1 MAQPQPY
8 NRRKRF
14 FVELSRTQLL
24 ISIAAVLF
32 VLSWVFILGIIV
44 GRGIVADTITSA
56 MKTQIQK
63 LQQEKKSLMDKYLG
77 PEQGKTA
84 SPEQI
89 LKPQLDFYDNLS
101 KKTQEPL
108 VMKVP
113 QPTLPPTTTAPLET
127 KAPAEAPKTL
137 ETPPPSPR
145 PAERAGSQ
153 APALP
158 PLEKKISEPLKAA
171 APKPV
176 EPVVGRAPAPAEKK
190 NTEPP
195 KAAAVQTGDFV
206 LQLGAYREEATAQ
219 TIIQGL
225 SGKGYQAQ
233 VLAKD
238 LPAKGGKWYRIRI
251 GPFKYREEA
260 EKMAKRLERD
270 GFQSII
276 IGTKNLEGGRP

>member
-1 MAQPQPY
+1 MTQPQPY

-14 FVELSRTQLL
+14 FIEMSRTQLL

-56 MKTQIQK
+56 MKTQVQK

-77 PEQGKTA
+77 AEQGKTA
-84 SPEQI
+84 SSDQI

-101 KKTQEPL
+101 KNNQEPL

-113 QPTLPPTTTAPLET
+113 QPTLPPTTAAPQETKSPAEFSKTLEA
-127 KAPAEAPKTL
+127 KAPASRTG
-137 ETPPPSPR
+137 ET
-145 PAERAGSQ
+145 AGSL
-153 APALP
+153 APTP
-158 PLEKKISEPLKAA
+158 GSPEKKMSEPLKAA
-171 APKPV
+171 APKPA
-176 EPVVGRAPAPAEKK
+176 EPLMAKS
-190 NTEPP
+190 
-195 KAAAVQTGDFV
+195 AAAQTGEFV

-219 TIIQGL
+219 TVIQRL

-238 LPAKGGKWYRIRI
+238 LPAKGGKWYRVRI
-251 GPFKYREEA
+251 GLFKSREEA
-260 EKMAKRLERD
+260 EKMAKRLEHD

-276 IGTKNLEGGRP
+276 VGNKN

>member
-14 FVELSRTQLL
+14 FIEMSRTQLL

-77 PEQGKTA
+77 VEQGKTA
-84 SPEQI
+84 SSDQI
-89 LKPQLDFYDNLS
+89 LKPQLDFYDHLS
-101 KKTQEPL
+101 QKTQEPL

-113 QPTLPPTTTAPLET
+113 QPTLPPTTTSPQET
-127 KAPAEAPKTL
+127 KASVEAPKAP
-137 ETPPPSPR
+137 ETHPPSTR
-145 PAERAGSQ
+145 PAPTAGSQ
-153 APALP
+153 APALHP
-158 PLEKKISEPLKAA
+158 PEKKMP
-171 APKPV
+171 
-176 EPVVGRAPAPAEKK
+176 
-190 NTEPP
+190 EPP

-219 TIIQGL
+219 TVIQRL

-233 VLAKD
+233 VMVKD
-238 LPAKGGKWYRIRI
+238 LPAKDGKWYRVRI
-251 GPFKYREEA
+251 GPFKSREET

-276 IGTKNLEGGRP
+276 VGYKN

>member
-1 MAQPQPY
+1 
-8 NRRKRF
+8 
-14 FVELSRTQLL
+14 
-24 ISIAAVLF
+24 
-32 VLSWVFILGIIV
+32 
-44 GRGIVADTITSA
+44 
-56 MKTQIQK
+56 
-63 LQQEKKSLMDKYLG
+63 
-77 PEQGKTA
+77 
-84 SPEQI
+84 
-89 LKPQLDFYDNLS
+89 
-101 KKTQEPL
+101 
-108 VMKVP
+108 MKVP

-127 KAPAEAPKTL
+127 KAPKAEAPKAL
-137 ETPPPSPR
+137 ENQPPSPR

>member
-1 MAQPQPY
+1 MSQPQPY

-14 FVELSRTQLL
+14 FIEMSRTQLL

-77 PEQGKTA
+77 ADQGKTA
-84 SPEQI
+84 SSEQI

-101 KKTQEPL
+101 KNTQEPL

-127 KAPAEAPKTL
+127 KAPSEAPKAL
-137 ETPPPSPR
+137 ETKPPSPR
-145 PAERAGSQ
+145 PAETAKSQ

-158 PLEKKISEPLKAA
+158 PLEKKI
-171 APKPV
+171 
-176 EPVVGRAPAPAEKK
+176 
-190 NTEPP
+190 TEPS
-195 KAAAVQTGDFV
+195 KAAAVQIGDFL

-219 TIIQGL
+219 TVIQRL

-238 LPAKGGKWYRIRI
+238 LPNKGGKWYRVRI
-251 GPFKYREEA
+251 GSFKNREEA
-260 EKMAKRLERD
+260 EKMAKRLEQD

-276 IGTKNLEGGRP
+276 VGNKN

>member
-14 FVELSRTQLL
+14 FIEMSRTQLL

-77 PEQGKTA
+77 AEQEKTA
-84 SPEQI
+84 SSEQI
-89 LKPQLDFYDNLS
+89 LKPQLDFYDHLS
-101 KKTQEPL
+101 KKNQEPL

-113 QPTLPPTTTAPLET
+113 QPTLPPTTTTPQET
-127 KAPAEAPKTL
+127 KAPAETPKTPVTQPSLPKPL
-137 ETPPPSPR
+137 ESAGNQASALHPP
-145 PAERAGSQ
+145 
-153 APALP
+153 
-158 PLEKKISEPLKAA
+158 EKKIAEPFKAP
-171 APKPV
+171 APKPM
-176 EPVVGRAPAPAEKK
+176 EPVVGKAPTPVEKK
-190 NTEPP
+190 IAEPP
-195 KAAAVQTGDFV
+195 KTAAVQTGDFV

-219 TIIQGL
+219 TVIQRL

-233 VLAKD
+233 ITAKE
-238 LPAKGGKWYRIRI
+238 LPAKGGKWYRVRI
-251 GPFKYREEA
+251 GLFKNREEA
-260 EKMAKRLERD
+260 EKMARRLEHD
-270 GFQSII
+270 GFQSIV
-276 IGTKNLEGGRP
+276 IGNKN

>member
-14 FVELSRTQLL
+14 FVEMSRTQLL

-77 PEQGKTA
+77 AEQGKTG
-84 SPEQI
+84 SSEQI

-101 KKTQEPL
+101 KKNQEPL

-113 QPTLPPTTTAPLET
+113 QPTLPPTTASPLET
-127 KAPAEAPKTL
+127 KAPAEAPKAL
-137 ETPPPSPR
+137 ETKPPSPR
-145 PAERAGSQ
+145 PGETAGSR
-153 APALP
+153 APAFH
-158 PLEKKISEPLKAA
+158 PLEKKMLEPHKAA
-171 APKPV
+171 APKPA
-176 EPVVGRAPAPAEKK
+176 EPVVGQAPAPAEKK
-190 NTEPP
+190 TTEPP

-206 LQLGAYREEATAQ
+206 LQLGAYREEETAQ
-219 TIIQGL
+219 TVIQRL

-233 VLAKD
+233 VMTKD
-238 LPAKGGKWYRIRI
+238 LPAKGGKWYRVRI
-251 GPFKYREEA
+251 GRFKNREEA
-260 EKMAKRLERD
+260 EKMAKRLEQD

-276 IGTKNLEGGRP
+276 IGNKD